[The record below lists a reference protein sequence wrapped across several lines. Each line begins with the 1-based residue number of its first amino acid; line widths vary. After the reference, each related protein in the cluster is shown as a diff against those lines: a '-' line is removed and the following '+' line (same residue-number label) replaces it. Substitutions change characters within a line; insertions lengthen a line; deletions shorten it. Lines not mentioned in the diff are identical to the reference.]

1 MTHRRTILMSA
12 APLALSLLTLG
23 CGEAKKEEEGKPTVT
38 VKTVNAEQ
46 GDVELSVHAPATV
59 FPREQANIASRI
71 TAPILSLAVR
81 KGDRVAAGQVLVR
94 LDNRDLIAQ
103 RKEIA
108 AQITDAEANLEKTRS
123 GTLPTDIERAKGQLK
138 ASQAALAQA
147 EKFVER
153 RQGLYDQGA
162 IPNRE
167 LIVSQTELA
176 TARAN
181 FEVAQQALSALEK
194 QSSGRDIQI
203 GQSRVEQARGRLAVI
218 DTQIVFSELRSP
230 FGGTVTEQF
239 VFPGD
244 MAQPSTPMFTI
255 ADLDV
260 AIARAQVPESDAVA
274 IRRGAACRLAPTD
287 RVGVTFAGR
296 VSVINQSV
304 DAARR
309 TVEVW
314 CEIPNPKGELR
325 AQVFG
330 TLEIVTGQLAKV
342 VTIPLAAVQFDEGTR
357 NGFVMIA
364 GADNKAQK
372 RAVETGAP
380 MDGKVPVLK
389 GLKAGEAVI
398 VEGAY
403 GMADGTA
410 IVKAAA
416 KPEAAK
422 RDAGGETKK

>member
-1 MTHRRTILMSA
+1 MMHRRTILMGP
-12 APLALSLLTLG
+12 APLALALLSMA
-23 CGEAKKEEEGKPTVT
+23 CSEAKKEEETKPTVA
-38 VKTVNAEQ
+38 VKLARAEQ
-46 GDVELSVHAPATV
+46 ADVDLSVHAPATV

-71 TAPILSLAVR
+71 TAPIQSLLVR
-81 KGDRVAAGQVLVR
+81 KGDRVTSGQVLVR
-94 LDNRDLIAQ
+94 LDNRDLLAQ

-108 AQITDAEANLEKTRS
+108 AQITDAEATLEKTRS
-123 GTLPTDIERAKGQLK
+123 GTLPTDIERARGQLK
-138 ASQAALAQA
+138 ASQAVLTQA

-153 RQGLYDQGA
+153 RQALFNQGA
-162 IPNRE
+162 IPNRD

-218 DTQIVFSELRSP
+218 DTQIAFSELRSP

-244 MAQPSTPMFTI
+244 MAQPSTPMFTV
-255 ADLDV
+255 ADLEV
-260 AIARAQVPESDAVA
+260 AIARAQVPESDAAAVH
-274 IRRGAACRLAPTD
+274 RGAACRLAPSD
-287 RVGVTFAGR
+287 RPGTTYAGR

-314 CEIPNPKGELR
+314 CEIPNPKGEIR

-330 TLEIVTGQLAKV
+330 TLEITTGQLAKAV
-342 VTIPLAAVQFDEGTR
+342 IIPIAAVQFDEGTR
-357 NGFVMIA
+357 NGFVMVV
-364 GADNKAQK
+364 GADKKAQK
-372 RAVETGAP
+372 RTVETGAP
-380 MDGKVPVLK
+380 DDGKVPVLK
-389 GLKAGEAVI
+389 GLKAGEMVI

-410 IVKAAA
+410 ISTGEEVK
-416 KPEAAK
+416 K
-422 RDAGGETKK
+422 

>member
-1 MTHRRTILMSA
+1 MTHRRTILMSV
-12 APLALSLLTLG
+12 APLALALLTLG
-23 CGEAKKEEEGKPTVT
+23 CGEAKKEEEVKPTVS
-38 VKTVNAEQ
+38 VKTATAEQ

-81 KGDRVAAGQVLVR
+81 KGDRVVAGQVLVR
-94 LDNRDLIAQ
+94 LDNRDLVAQ

-123 GTLPTDIERAKGQLK
+123 GTLPTDIERARGQVK

-153 RQGLYDQGA
+153 RQNLYDQGA

-167 LIVSQTELA
+167 LVVSQTELA

-260 AIARAQVPESDAVA
+260 AVARAQVPESDAVA

-287 RVGVTFAGR
+287 RVGTTFAGR
-296 VSVINQSV
+296 ISVINQSV

-330 TLEIVTGQLAKV
+330 TLEIVTGQLAKA

-357 NGFVMIA
+357 NGFVMVA

-389 GLKAGEAVI
+389 GLKAGETVI

-410 IVKAAA
+410 IVKAA
-416 KPEAAK
+416 E
-422 RDAGGETKK
+422 ETKK